1 MQNIGNE
8 IYDYPLDKI
17 LVSLGSQRGV
27 GKNMWYSPFRKEN
40 NASLHVDP
48 KKNLWYDQGAGVG
61 GQNVDLIKR
70 TLHCSFKEAVR
81 YIQNLGPISAE
92 EMAVR
97 KSRTVS
103 SSPKSTI
110 NKVRPIQSNYLM
122 RYLDTRKI
130 PIGLAREY
138 LKELI
143 LFDPARRMNFTW
155 IGFPNNARE
164 WAMSHPEGYKR
175 TTRADVTTINTEG
188 KITPEPSSKNVQVF
202 EGFWDFLSWQVM
214 QGAVKPNCDTV
225 VLNSVNNLSKA
236 EAYIKAHESASCF
249 LDNDEAGRNCLRAV
263 KDLLKDKKVT
273 DMSELYHQH
282 KDLNEMLQASRGYN
296 AGMRLS
302 PRM

>member
-1 MQNIGNE
+1 
-8 IYDYPLDKI
+8 
-17 LVSLGSQRGV
+17 
-27 GKNMWYSPFRKEN
+27 
-40 NASLHVDP
+40 
-48 KKNLWYDQGAGVG
+48 
-61 GQNVDLIKR
+61 
-70 TLHCSFKEAVR
+70 
-81 YIQNLGPISAE
+81 
-92 EMAVR
+92 
-97 KSRTVS
+97 
-103 SSPKSTI
+103 
-110 NKVRPIQSNYLM
+110 
-122 RYLDTRKI
+122 
-130 PIGLAREY
+130 
-138 LKELI
+138 
-143 LFDPARRMNFTW
+143 
-155 IGFPNNARE
+155 
-164 WAMSHPEGYKR
+164 MSHPEGYKR

-236 EAYIKAHESASCF
+236 EAYIKAHESANCF